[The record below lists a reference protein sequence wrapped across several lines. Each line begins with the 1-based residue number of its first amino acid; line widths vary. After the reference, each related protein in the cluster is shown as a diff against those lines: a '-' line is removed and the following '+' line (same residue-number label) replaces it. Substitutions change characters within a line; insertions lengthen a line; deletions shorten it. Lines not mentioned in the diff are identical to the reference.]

1 MHQFFIIIFFTLQ
14 GVGGI
19 KKIGVKKSL
28 LCTRG
33 RGEGDGRGSNIFLN
47 SVQGVGGGARWG
59 GYRGAPYKKMGVR
72 GKGTGGRSVGGG

>member
-1 MHQFFIIIFFTLQ
+1 MFSRKFAPIFYYYFFTLQ

-33 RGEGDGRGSNIFLN
+33 RGEGNGRGSNIFLN
-47 SVQGVGGGARWG
+47 SVQGVGGGGGCGGG
-59 GYRGAPYKKMGVR
+59 GYRAGPL
-72 GKGTGGRSVGGG
+72 